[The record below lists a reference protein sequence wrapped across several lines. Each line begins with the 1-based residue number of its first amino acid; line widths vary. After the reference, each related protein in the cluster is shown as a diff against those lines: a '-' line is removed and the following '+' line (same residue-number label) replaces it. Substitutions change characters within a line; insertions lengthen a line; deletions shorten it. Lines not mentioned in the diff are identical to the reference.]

1 MLTRDNNTLREQVD
15 NCMQSE
21 TRTQRHYQ
29 DLIERMRVDNAHM
42 IRTLQ
47 EKHEYDKTA
56 LRSEYE
62 SLIGTIRE
70 EYQTQKGELRE
81 HMKKLELELSLHE
94 KDFKQVR
101 AKFDDQIANQAN
113 EILQQKETI
122 QQQNMQII
130 DLTQKKNLA
139 ESENMRLHQELGS
152 LS

>member
-1 MLTRDNNTLREQVD
+1 MLTRDNGSLKEQVD

-56 LRSEYE
+56 LRTEYE
-62 SLIGTIRE
+62 TLIGTIRE
-70 EYQTQKGELRE
+70 EYQTQKNELRE

-94 KDFKQVR
+94 KDFKSIR
-101 AKFDDQIANQAN
+101 YKYDEQIKSQAE
-113 EILQQKETI
+113 EIERQKELIEQQK
-122 QQQNMQII
+122 
-130 DLTQKKNLA
+130 
-139 ESENMRLHQELGS
+139 
-152 LS
+152 

>member
-1 MLTRDNNTLREQVD
+1 MLNRDNTTLKEQVD

-62 SLIGTIRE
+62 TLIGTIRE
-70 EYQTQKGELRE
+70 EYQTQKSELRE
-81 HMKKLELELSLHE
+81 HMKKLELELQMHE
-94 KDFKQVR
+94 KDFRQIR
-101 AKFDDQIANQAN
+101 AKFDEQIAAQAE
-113 EILQQKETI
+113 EISRQKETI
-122 QQQNMQII
+122 AQ
-130 DLTQKKNLA
+130 
-139 ESENMRLHQELGS
+139 
-152 LS
+152 